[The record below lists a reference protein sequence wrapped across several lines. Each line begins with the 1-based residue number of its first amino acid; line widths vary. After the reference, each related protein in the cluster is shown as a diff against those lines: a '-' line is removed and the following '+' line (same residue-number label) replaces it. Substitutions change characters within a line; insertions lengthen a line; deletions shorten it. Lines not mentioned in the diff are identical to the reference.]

1 MYNMAISYKK
11 GLNGLDKN
19 MNKARSYFEK
29 SSRLN
34 FTLAVLE
41 LKK

>member
-19 MNKARSYFEK
+19 INKARSYFEQ
-29 SSRLN
+29 SARLN